1 MTYLSSNFTLD
12 EATNSQTAARLG
24 IDNDIPLDLVQN
36 AKLAAYGMEQ
46 VRALLG
52 GKPILVSSWYRCP
65 ALNAA
70 VGSKPTSAHMT
81 GMAID
86 FTCPTFGTVDDVVK
100 AIMASDIQY
109 QQVIREFGRWVHIAF
124 NGAQRQALIIDSSGT
139 RGYA

>member
-1 MTYLSSNFTLD
+1 MYLSSNFTLD

-52 GKPILVSSWYRCP
+52 GKPIIVSSWYRSP
-65 ALNAA
+65 KLNEA
-70 VGSKPTSAHMT
+70 VGSKPTSAHLT

-100 AIMASDIQY
+100 AIMGSDIKY

-124 NGAQRQALIIDSSGT
+124 NGQQRQALIIDSQGT
-139 RGYA
+139 RNYG